1 MMCMFFKSRMGNRR
15 FCCFGGV
22 GSTELDEMKKEIGD
36 LKIDIEK
43 MKGKQG
49 E

>member
-1 MMCMFFKSRMGNRR
+1 MFFKSRMGNRR